1 MSRCAMGSRKSA
13 AVALATLTFAALSLF
28 AAAPASAAPVCAGAV
43 QPTFV
48 VASLPG
54 AALEGITV
62 DPAGRA
68 FVTDLVSGQVFR
80 IDAPGAPAIPIARVP
95 SGGAGGL
102 AWLPDGRLLVG
113 YGADARAAVGDSVR
127 GAGIVTVDPDTGAV
141 APFASGLSAANGMDV
156 SHDGIVYATND
167 FGSLVG
173 RVYPNGAVQADWAS
187 FPSANGAVLNA
198 DNSFL
203 YVSRTFVNPG
213 VSRIPTNAPWAPQ
226 SLLDLSGGDF
236 FAAPDGLTLDS
247 RERPVLPFNPSGQVV
262 RIDAPGQYC
271 VLGFGP
277 QLTSEVQ
284 YGRGGQGFSAGRLF
298 GITFTG
304 VVYEIPGG
312 FDPDARTAAP

>member
-1 MSRCAMGSRKSA
+1 MGINKTA
-13 AVALATLTFAALSLF
+13 AVALATLTFAALSIF
-28 AAAPASAAPVCAGAV
+28 TAAPGSAAPVCAGAG
-43 QPTFV
+43 QPTFT
-48 VASLPG
+48 VASVPG
-54 AALEGITV
+54 AALEGFTV

-80 IDAPGAPAIPIARVP
+80 IDAPGAPAVPIARVP
-95 SGGAGGL
+95 SGGAGAL

-113 YGADARAAVGDSVR
+113 YGADARAAIGDSIR
-127 GAGIVTVDPDTGAV
+127 AAGIVTVDPDTGAM
-141 APFASGLSAANGMDV
+141 APFASGLSAADGMDV
-156 SHDGIVYATND
+156 AHDGTVYATND

-173 RVYPNGAVQADWAS
+173 RVYPNGAVQADWAN
-187 FPSANGAVLNA
+187 FPSANGAVLNR

-236 FAAPDGLTLDS
+236 FNAPDGLTLDS
-247 RERPVLPFNPSGQVV
+247 LERPVLPFNTAGQVV
-262 RIDAPGQYC
+262 RIDAPGAYC

-304 VVYEIPGG
+304 LVYEVPGG

>member
-1 MSRCAMGSRKSA
+1 MATRKSA
-13 AVALATLTFAALSLF
+13 AFACAVLTAAAISAF
-28 AAAPASAAPVCAGAV
+28 TAAPASAAPVCPGAG
-43 QPTFV
+43 QPTAV

-54 AALEGITV
+54 TALEGLTV
-62 DPAGRA
+62 DAAGRA

-80 IDAPGAPAIPIARVP
+80 IDAPGAPAVPIARVP
-95 SGGAGGL
+95 SGGAGAL

-113 YGADARAAVGDSVR
+113 YGADARVIVGDTVR
-127 GAGIVTVDPDTGAV
+127 SAGIVTVDPNTGAV
-141 APFASGLSAANGMDV
+141 APFAAGLSAADGMDV
-156 SHDGIVYATND
+156 AHDGTVYATND

-173 RVYPNGAVQADWAS
+173 RVYPNGAVQADWAN
-187 FPSANGAVLNA
+187 FPSANGAVLNR
-198 DNSFL
+198 DDSYL

-213 VSRIPTNAPWAPQ
+213 VSRIPTDAPWAPQ

-236 FAAPDGLTLDS
+236 LAAPDGLTLDS
-247 RERPVLPFNPSGQVV
+247 VERPVLPFNPSGQVV
-262 RIDAPGQYC
+262 RVDAPGQYC

-277 QLTSEVQ
+277 QMTSEVQ

-304 VVYEIPGG
+304 LVYEIPGG